1 MDIDSVDLQHC
12 ADAIIR
18 LRAEY
23 LYSKGL
29 YDKIHFNFIN
39 GFRCDYKKWAEG
51 YRVKVVGNNAKWVK
65 TNNKDY
71 SYKTFREYL
80 LTVFT
85 YAGTISLY
93 KELEPITTSGDS
105 TDFGIGTIIINP
117 GSPGHAVIVV
127 DMIENVEYPEHKA
140 VLLAQS
146 YMPAQEIE
154 ILKGNGDE
162 VAYLDEDSE
171 KYWTTGHIG
180 EPQLYCQGGLL
191 YTPEYIFHNKKLI
204 KFKDN
209 D

>member
-1 MDIDSVDLQHC
+1 MDIDSVDLQQC

-29 YDKIHFNFIN
+29 YDKIHFNFSN
-39 GFRCDYKKWAEG
+39 GFRCDYTKWAEG
-51 YRVKVVGNNAKWVK
+51 NRVKITGNHAKWEK
-65 TNNKDY
+65 TNNVDY

-93 KELEPITTSGDS
+93 NELEPVRTTRDS
-105 TDFGIGTIIINP
+105 TNFGVGTIIIEP
-117 GSPGHAVIVV
+117 GNPGHAVIVV
-127 DMIENVEYPEHKA
+127 DMIEKIEHSWQKA
-140 VLLAQS
+140 ILLAQS

-162 VAYLDEDSE
+162 VGYLDEDSR

-180 EPQLYCQGGLL
+180 DPPFYCQGRLL
-191 YTPEYIFHNKKLI
+191 WTPEYVFRNKKLI
-204 KFKDN
+204 KFKD
-209 D
+209 DE